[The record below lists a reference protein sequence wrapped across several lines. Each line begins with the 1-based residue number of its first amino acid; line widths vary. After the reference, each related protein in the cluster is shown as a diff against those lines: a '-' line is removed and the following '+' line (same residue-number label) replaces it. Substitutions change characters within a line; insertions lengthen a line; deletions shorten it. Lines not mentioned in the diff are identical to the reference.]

1 MSLTFLVLAAVAA
14 IGDWAAV
21 ARRYFRVEYLL
32 KPLTLLFLIV
42 AAATADLGPGQAWV
56 VAALVCG
63 LLGDLGLLVSLDGEA
78 DPPFV
83 LGLAAFLIGHL
94 FYIVAFARH
103 GLHWLFAVAGLLV
116 VAGAAGLVLMPVLR
130 GVREHAGQELAVVVG
145 GYSAVLGA
153 MTVLAVST
161 GSPLT
166 ALGGVLFLASDT
178 VLAYD
183 RFVRMLRRGPVL
195 CISASRALFAA
206 ASERAD
212 MALRTVLGDHGQT
225 AALKSGEVQVAGAE
239 LAFESFKRMPDA
251 YRIQARTA
259 EFDICEL
266 APTTY
271 LIAREKS
278 VPITALPIPQIHGD
292 IASLGFRIG
301 DFAYSPDV
309 SDLPDEALPHL
320 EGLDVWIVDALRYRP
335 HPSHFSLREALDWIE
350 RLRPKRAILTHM
362 HVDLDYRT
370 LLSELPAG
378 VEPASAARHGDD
390 PRQSAVHARR
400 RTAHPAACAGATA
413 RRSRPGPP
421 QARVDPGRGIAR

>member
-14 IGDWAAV
+14 VGDWAAV

-32 KPLTLLFLIV
+32 KPLTLVFLIA

-63 LLGDLGLLVSLDGEA
+63 LLGDLGLLISLDGEA

-130 GVREHAGQELAVVVG
+130 GVRKHAGQELAAIVG

-166 ALGGVLFLASDT
+166 ALGGALFLASDT

-195 CISASRALFAA
+195 VIVSY
-206 ASERAD
+206 
-212 MALRTVLGDHGQT
+212 H
-225 AALKSGEVQVAGAE
+225 
-239 LAFESFKRMPDA
+239 LA
-251 YRIQARTA
+251 Q
-259 EFDICEL
+259 L
-266 APTTY
+266 
-271 LIAREKS
+271 LI
-278 VPITALPIPQIHGD
+278 V
-292 IASLGFRIG
+292 IG
-301 DFAYSPDV
+301 
-309 SDLPDEALPHL
+309 LIKHL
-320 EGLDVWIVDALRYRP
+320 
-335 HPSHFSLREALDWIE
+335 
-350 RLRPKRAILTHM
+350 
-362 HVDLDYRT
+362 
-370 LLSELPAG
+370 
-378 VEPASAARHGDD
+378 
-390 PRQSAVHARR
+390 
-400 RTAHPAACAGATA
+400 
-413 RRSRPGPP
+413 
-421 QARVDPGRGIAR
+421 